1 MFRRVSLVA
10 TLLLLT
16 VLVELAGPS
25 TSEPLQ
31 QRPIYGFG
39 VHVWP
44 DDELDDFVQ
53 CGLTVFNLETEEHVW
68 ELPPL
73 WIMVGDANTMRFLGV
88 DGVDVRFSCEV
99 NRERT
104 EVSYSVAGTVGDQ
117 LVMNHLATVR
127 FQ

>member
-16 VLVELAGPS
+16 VLVVLAGPS
-25 TSEPLQ
+25 MSEPLQ
-31 QRPIYGFG
+31 QGPIFGFG

-44 DDELDDFVQ
+44 DDELDDFVK

-73 WIMVGDANTMRFLGV
+73 RIMVGTANTMRFFGD
-88 DGVDVRFSCEV
+88 DGIDVRFDCEV

-104 EVSYSVAGTVGDQ
+104 EVSYTVAGTVGDQ
-117 LVMNHLATVR
+117 LVMNHLTTVR